1 MSAQTEPPVA
11 SLGKYRVGET
21 LGAGAMGIVYRAFD
35 PDIERHVA
43 IKTVRR
49 ELLDNGERASL
60 IARFRNEAQ
69 AAGRLAH
76 PHIVGVY
83 DYGETADTA
92 YIVMELVS
100 GRSLKSVLEGGRIP
114 DLAAALDWFAQLLA
128 ALGFAHERGVIH
140 RDVKPANL
148 LIDQQGRLKVTDF
161 GIAHVESSALT
172 MVGAMIGTPGYM
184 SPEQFSGDAIDA
196 RSDLFSAA
204 VVLYQMLTGQRAFA
218 GASQAAVM
226 QQVMHETPP
235 LPSACNPALPPALD
249 AVLMRALS
257 KARAARY
264 ASASALS
271 EALFEAAGAAARRD
285 DDCTVLEARA
295 APCTRPSPDGS
306 LSSLSSLSLPSSQTQ
321 WPDSTLG
328 QIEACLAAQIG
339 PVARLLV
346 RRCAQRATDLAAL
359 VALVAPSIPSEKAR
373 AQFIAAFRSDVS
385 LAASVSGSG
394 HGQTTSLPAE
404 DVQAAARK
412 LAVYVGP
419 IALIIAKREA
429 ARAHDIGAL
438 HARLAAS
445 ISNPRDRELFARDVG
460 LS

>member
-1 MSAQTEPPVA
+1 MSAPPLA
-11 SLGKYRVGET
+11 SLGKYRIGET

-35 PDIERHVA
+35 PHIERHVA

-49 ELLDNGERASL
+49 ELLESGERASL

-76 PHIVGVY
+76 PNIVGVY
-83 DYGETADTA
+83 DYGETDDTA

-100 GRSLKSVLEGGRIP
+100 GRNLKSVLEGGCVP
-114 DLAAALDWFAQLLA
+114 ELAAALDWFAQLLA

-148 LIDQQGRLKVTDF
+148 LIDRDGRLKVTDF

-226 QQVMHETPP
+226 QQVLHETPRA
-235 LPSACNPALPPALD
+235 PSTCNPALPPALD
-249 AVLMRALS
+249 DVLMRALC
-257 KARAARY
+257 KDRATRFQ
-264 ASASALS
+264 SAAALRD
-271 EALFEAAGAAARRD
+271 ALFEAAGAGSHGARASD
-285 DDCTVLEARA
+285 DDRTVLQMDA
-295 APCTRPSPDGS
+295 AQGSTGGS
-306 LSSLSSLSLPSSQTQ
+306 LPPLTS

-328 QIEACLAAQIG
+328 QVEARLAAQIG
-339 PVARLLV
+339 PVARVLV
-346 RRCAQRATDLAAL
+346 RRCAQRATDVAAL
-359 VALVAPSIPSEKAR
+359 VALVAPSIPSEKGR
-373 AQFIAAFRSDVS
+373 AQFVAAFRNE
-385 LAASVSGSG
+385 ASV
-394 HGQTTSLPAE
+394 PASVNASRGEHASALSTE
-404 DVQAAARK
+404 DVPAATRK

-419 IALIIAKREA
+419 IAAIIVKREA
-429 ARAHDIGAL
+429 V
-438 HARLAAS
+438 HAASIDSLCERLAAA
-445 ISNPRDRELFARDVG
+445 IANERDRERFERDAG
-460 LS
+460 LR

>member
-1 MSAQTEPPVA
+1 MTFMTEPPLT
-11 SLGKYRVGET
+11 SLGKYRIGET

-35 PDIERHVA
+35 PHIERHVA

-49 ELLDNGERASL
+49 ELLESGERASL

-69 AAGRLAH
+69 AAGRLTH

-83 DYGETADTA
+83 DYGETAETA
-92 YIVMELVS
+92 YIVMELVN

-114 DLAAALDWFAQLLA
+114 ELAATLDWFGQLLA

-140 RDVKPANL
+140 RDLKPANL
-148 LIDQQGRLKVTDF
+148 LIDEAGRLKVTDF
-161 GIAHVESSALT
+161 GIAHVESSAMT

-184 SPEQFSGDAIDA
+184 SPEQFSGDAVDA

-226 QQVMHETPP
+226 QQVMHETPRP
-235 LPSACNPALPPALD
+235 PSACNPALPPALD

-257 KARAARY
+257 KQRAARH
-264 ASASALS
+264 ATAAALRD
-271 EALFEAAGAAARRD
+271 ALFEAAGTAPRRD

-295 APCTRPSPDGS
+295 AHCT
-306 LSSLSSLSLPSSQTQ
+306 SSSHGGSLPSLTA
-321 WPDSTLG
+321 WPDGTLL

-346 RRCAQRATDLAAL
+346 TRCAQRATDVAAL

-373 AQFIAAFRSDVS
+373 AQFIAAFRNDAS
-385 LAASVSGSG
+385 LSVSQGG
-394 HGQTTSLPAE
+394 HASFQAE

-412 LAVYVGP
+412 LAVYLGP
-419 IALIIAKREA
+419 IAIIITKREA
-429 ARAHDIGAL
+429 ARAQTIAAL
-438 HARLAAS
+438 HERLAAA
-445 ISNPRDRELFARDVG
+445 IANARDRERFTRDVG
-460 LS
+460 LT

>member
-1 MSAQTEPPVA
+1 MTATTEPRVT

-49 ELLDNGERASL
+49 ELLANGERASL

-76 PHIVGVY
+76 PNIVGVY
-83 DYGETADTA
+83 DFGQTADTA

-100 GRSLKSVLEGGRIP
+100 GQSLKSVLEGGRVP
-114 DLAAALDWFAQLLA
+114 DFATALDWFAQLLA

-140 RDVKPANL
+140 RDIKPANL
-148 LIDQQGRLKVTDF
+148 LIDGQGRLKVTDF
-161 GIAHVESSALT
+161 GIAHVESSSLT

-184 SPEQFSGDAIDA
+184 SPEQFSGDVIDA

-204 VVLYQMLTGQRAFA
+204 VVLYQTLTGQRAFA

-226 QQVMHETPP
+226 QQVMHDTPP

-257 KARAARY
+257 KEREARY
-264 ASASALS
+264 ATAAALA
-271 EALFEAAGAAARRD
+271 EALREAAGTAARRD
-285 DDCTVLEARA
+285 DDRTVLEARTA
-295 APCTRPSPDGS
+295 SHAPPSRCA
-306 LSSLSSLSLPSSQTQ
+306 SLPSLTQ
-321 WPDSTLG
+321 WPDGTLA
-328 QIEACLAAQIG
+328 QLEACLAAQIG

-346 RRCAQRATDLAAL
+346 RRCAQRAADLAAL
-359 VALVAPSIPSEKAR
+359 VTLVAPSIPSEKAR
-373 AQFIAAFRSDVS
+373 AQFIAAFASDAS
-385 LAASVSGSG
+385 IAASRTG
-394 HGQTTSLPAE
+394 HAQSSLPPE
-404 DVQAAARK
+404 EVQAAARK
-412 LAVYVGP
+412 LAVYLGP
-419 IALIIAKREA
+419 IAVILAKREA
-429 ARAHDIGAL
+429 ARVQDIGAL
-438 HARLAAS
+438 HARLAAA
-445 ISNPRDRELFARDVG
+445 ISNPRDRELFSRDVG
-460 LS
+460 LL

>member
-1 MSAQTEPPVA
+1 MTATTEPRVT

-49 ELLDNGERASL
+49 ELLANGESASL

-83 DYGETADTA
+83 DFGQAADTA

-100 GRSLKSVLEGGRIP
+100 GRSLKSVLEGGRVP
-114 DLAAALDWFAQLLA
+114 DLATALDWFAQLLA

-140 RDVKPANL
+140 RDIKPANL
-148 LIDQQGRLKVTDF
+148 LIDRQGRLKVTDF
-161 GIAHVESSALT
+161 GIAHVESSSLT

-226 QQVMHETPP
+226 QQVMHDTPP
-235 LPSACNPALPPALD
+235 LPSSCNPALPPALD

-257 KARAARY
+257 KEREARY
-264 ASASALS
+264 PTAAALA
-271 EALFEAAGAAARRD
+271 EALREAAGTAARRD

-295 APCTRPSPDGS
+295 ASRA
-306 LSSLSSLSLPSSQTQ
+306 PSSQCDSFPSLTQ
-321 WPDSTLG
+321 WPDGTLA
-328 QIEACLAAQIG
+328 QMEACLAAQIG

-359 VALVAPSIPSEKAR
+359 VTLVAPSIPSEKAR
-373 AQFIAAFRSDVS
+373 AQFIAAFAGDASMSASRSGHAQSS
-385 LAASVSGSG
+385 LA
-394 HGQTTSLPAE
+394 PE
-404 DVQAAARK
+404 DVQASARK
-412 LAVYVGP
+412 LAVYLGP
-419 IALIIAKREA
+419 IALILAKREA
-429 ARAHDIGAL
+429 ARVQDIGAL
-438 HARLAAS
+438 HARLAAA
-445 ISNPRDRELFARDVG
+445 ISNPRDRELFSRDVG
-460 LS
+460 LF

>member
-1 MSAQTEPPVA
+1 MTEP
-11 SLGKYRVGET
+11 SLTTLGKYRIGET

-35 PDIERHVA
+35 PHIARHVA

-49 ELLDNGERASL
+49 ELLENGERASL

-76 PHIVGVY
+76 PNIVGVY
-83 DYGETADTA
+83 DYGETDDTA

-114 DLAAALDWFAQLLA
+114 DLAAALEWFAQLLA

-148 LIDQQGRLKVTDF
+148 LIDADGRLKVTDF

-184 SPEQFSGDAIDA
+184 SPEQFSGDAVDA

-204 VVLYQMLTGQRAFA
+204 VVLYQMLAGQRAFA

-226 QQVMHETPP
+226 QQVMHETPRA
-235 LPSACNPALPPALD
+235 PSACNPALPPAFD
-249 AVLMRALS
+249 AVLMRALG
-257 KARAARY
+257 KARASRFPNAAAFGDAIR
-264 ASASALS
+264 
-271 EALFEAAGAAARRD
+271 EAAGAAGTASGRD
-285 DDCTVLEARA
+285 DDRTVLEARA
-295 APCTRPSPDGS
+295 SNLAP
-306 LSSLSSLSLPSSQTQ
+306 SSHGSLPSLSA
-321 WPDSTLG
+321 WPDNTLG

-346 RRCAQRATDLAAL
+346 ARCAQRATDIGAL
-359 VALVAPSIPSEKAR
+359 IALIAPSIPSEKGR
-373 AQFIAAFRSDVS
+373 AQFIAAFRNDASLTGPLASHSPPDARTS
-385 LAASVSGSG
+385 LAADEV
-394 HGQTTSLPAE
+394 H
-404 DVQAAARK
+404 AAARK
-412 LAVYVGP
+412 LAVYLGP
-419 IALIIAKREA
+419 IAGIIAKREA
-429 ARAHDIGAL
+429 PRAASIGAL
-438 HARLAAS
+438 HERLAAA
-445 ISNPRDRELFARDVG
+445 ISDTRDRERFARDVG
-460 LS
+460 LR